1 VIAMRWRYFPMA
13 NPVEQVSAF
22 PSAAVDSF
30 LSHFIIAIKF
40 LAGDRAGQ
48 LVSFSLPV
56 AVQTVA
62 RSQPFVY
69 QGPTAHPAVRLAVPL
84 GSSLAA
90 TISDADFFGKPEGFF
105 EQGKEH
111 VWLQILDLEAKA
123 ETSIGSIRI
132 ILGETFKKEYPD
144 IFEHSLGA
152 AQSIGATGFPARLFF
167 SPNAVIETPFGALK
181 TRAGKA
187 LVGAT
192 ITEFPPIG
200 SNPSLSAAVPLDSVN
215 ALRAAGLPRV
225 AGSAAHLAS
234 AAPVA
239 QIQALS
245 HAIDAAL
252 KT

>member
-1 VIAMRWRYFPMA
+1 MPNP
-13 NPVEQVSAF
+13 NPVEQDNSAF
-22 PSAAVDSF
+22 PSAGLDSF

-40 LAGDRAGQ
+40 LTGARGGQ
-48 LVSFSLPV
+48 LVTLSLPA

-62 RSQPFVY
+62 RSEPFVY
-69 QGPTAHPAVRLAVPL
+69 QGPTAHPSVRLAVPI

-90 TISDADFFGKPEGFF
+90 TISDADFFVKPQGFF

-123 ETSIGSIRI
+123 DTSLGPIRI

-152 AQSIGATGFPARLFF
+152 AQAIGATGFPARLFF
-167 SPNAVIETPFGALK
+167 SPNAVIETPFGSLK

-187 LVGAT
+187 LLGAR
-192 ITEFPPIG
+192 ITEFPPVG
-200 SNPSLSAAVPLDSVN
+200 SNPSLSAAVPLDSVD
-215 ALRAAGLPRV
+215 ALRAELARGAGHASP
-225 AGSAAHLAS
+225 LAS

-252 KT
+252 KS